1 MADYREE
8 FQKLLES
15 LYIPIVG
22 DEKKSS
28 GIIPILKLRTT
39 KRS

>member
-8 FQKLLES
+8 FQRLFES

-22 DEKKSS
+22 DEKK
-28 GIIPILKLRTT
+28 IERNMMWHLT
-39 KRS
+39 